1 MEKTGRGLKH
11 EDRTMSSMYHYYNVM
26 ATDWVREVAFTLPD
40 KELWKAFLEESELQL
55 LSGGKRYFTCMDR
68 NC

>member
-1 MEKTGRGLKH
+1 
-11 EDRTMSSMYHYYNVM
+11 MSSMYHYYNVM
-26 ATDWVREVAFTLPD
+26 ATDWVREVVFTLPD